1 MFRATIF
8 FLAGVISY
16 LVTGWLVTAPAWL
29 RSLDVPNARSSH
41 TQPTPRMGGLG
52 IVAAFVIIL
61 PMLWV
66 MLIGASANWLLAMK
80 FGFALVSYVIIAG
93 VGLVDDLRRI
103 GPLAKYAGQLVAALI
118 ALWSG
123 VTFLYLNIPFAGVW
137 MVSGV
142 VGAVLTIIW
151 LTGFSNFFNF
161 MDGIDGLAGG
171 VGVIYSLA
179 LAAVSF
185 GTGHRLIGAGCL
197 MLAAACLGFV
207 AHNFPPAKIFMGDV
221 GSLFIGYVLA
231 AFATV
236 TANSGERPV
245 PFLAVLLILG
255 TFLYDTIFTLI
266 RRARRGEKLWEA
278 HRTHLYQRLVI
289 AGQSHRRVTLTYFGL
304 SLLLGTGG
312 VLYTFAGKLFGDV
325 MMDWMR
331 VLILIASAATMAAFT
346 VYVYWYEA
354 AAQRAKDMK
363 DIFATEASAEAIEG

>member
-16 LVTGWLVTAPAWL
+16 LVTGWLATAPAWF
-29 RSLDVPNARSSH
+29 RSLDMPNARSSH
-41 TQPTPRMGGLG
+41 THPTPRMGGLG
-52 IVAAFVIIL
+52 IVASFVIIL

-66 MLIGASANWLLAMK
+66 MLIGASANWLLAAK
-80 FGFALVSYVIIAG
+80 FGVALVSYVIIAG

-103 GPLAKYAGQLVAALI
+103 GPLGKYLGQLAAALI

-123 VTFLYLNIPFAGVW
+123 VNFIYLHIPFAGTLAV
-137 MVSGV
+137 GIV
-142 VGAVLTIIW
+142 VGAMLTIIW
-151 LTGFSNFFNF
+151 LTGFSNLFNF

-236 TANSGERPV
+236 TSNSGERPV
-245 PFLAVLLILG
+245 PFLAVLLIFG
-255 TFLYDTIFTLI
+255 TFLYDTTFTLI
-266 RRARRGEKLWEA
+266 LRARRGEKLWEA
-278 HRTHLYQRLVI
+278 HRSHLYQRLVI

-304 SLLLGTGG
+304 SILLGAGG
-312 VLYTFAGKLFGDV
+312 VLYTFAGKLFGDGV
-325 MMDWMR
+325 MDWGR
-331 VLILIASAATMAAFT
+331 VSILIASAALMVGFT
-346 VYVYWYEA
+346 LYVYWYEA
-354 AAQRAKDMK
+354 AAQRIKDMK
-363 DIFATEASAEAIEG
+363 DIFASEASAEAIES

>member
-16 LVTGWLVTAPAWL
+16 LVTGWLATAPAWF
-29 RSLDVPNARSSH
+29 RSLDMPNARSSH
-41 TQPTPRMGGLG
+41 TQPTPRIGGLG

-61 PMLWV
+61 PLLWV
-66 MLIGASANWLLAMK
+66 MLIGASRNWLLATK
-80 FGFALVSYVIIAG
+80 FGFALLSYVIIAG

-103 GPLAKYAGQLVAALI
+103 GPLAKYLGQLVAALI

-123 VTFLYLNIPFAGVW
+123 VTFLYLHIPFAGQIEI
-137 MVSGV
+137 
-142 VGAVLTIIW
+142 GAIFAAALTILW
-151 LTGFSNFFNF
+151 LTGFSNLFNF

-179 LAAVSF
+179 LAAVSI

-236 TANSGERPV
+236 TSNSGERPV
-245 PFLAVLLILG
+245 PFIAVLLILG

-278 HRTHLYQRLVI
+278 HRSHLYQRLII
-289 AGQSHRRVTLTYFGL
+289 AGQSHRRVTLTYYGL
-304 SLLLGTGG
+304 SIALGAGG
-312 VLYTFAGKLFGDV
+312 VGYTFAAKLVGDGLI
-325 MMDWMR
+325 DWLR
-331 VLILIASAATMAAFT
+331 ILILLGSVLLLAAFT
-346 VYVYWYEA
+346 LYVYWYEF
-354 AAQRAKDMK
+354 AAQRAKQA
-363 DIFATEASAEAIEG
+363 FASEAPAEAAEG

>member
-16 LVTGWLVTAPAWL
+16 LVTGWLATAPVWL
-29 RSLDVPNARSSH
+29 RSLDIPNARSSH

-123 VTFLYLNIPFAGVW
+123 VTFLYLSIPFAGVW
-137 MVSGV
+137 MIGGV
-142 VGAVLTIIW
+142 VGAVLTIVW

-245 PFLAVLLILG
+245 PFIAVLLILG
-255 TFLYDTIFTLI
+255 TFIYDATFTLI

-289 AGQSHRRVTLTYFGL
+289 AGQSHRRVTLVYFGL
-304 SLLLGTGG
+304 SILLGAGG
-312 VLYTFAGKLFGDV
+312 VIYTFIGKLV
-325 MMDWMR
+325 SSSAVDWMR
-331 VLILIASAATMAAFT
+331 VLILIASAATMAGFT

-354 AAQRAKDMK
+354 AAQRAKETFVSD
-363 DIFATEASAEAIEG
+363 ASAEAMES

>member
-16 LVTGWLVTAPAWL
+16 LVTGWLATAPAWF

-41 TQPTPRMGGLG
+41 TKTTPRMGGLG
-52 IVAAFVIIL
+52 IVASFVIIL

-66 MLIGASANWLLAMK
+66 MLIGASRNWLLATK
-80 FGFALVSYVIIAG
+80 FGFALLSYVIIAG

-103 GPLAKYAGQLVAALI
+103 GPLAKYLGQLVAALI

-123 VTFLYLNIPFAGVW
+123 VTFLYLHVPFAGLFEV
-137 MVSGV
+137 GTIA
-142 VGAVLTIIW
+142 GAVMTIVW

-179 LAAVSF
+179 LAAVSI

-236 TANSGERPV
+236 TTNSGERPV
-245 PFLAVLLILG
+245 PFVAALLILG
-255 TFLYDTIFTLI
+255 TFIYDATFTLI
-266 RRARRGEKLWEA
+266 RRARRGERLWEA
-278 HRTHLYQRLVI
+278 HRSHLYQRLVI
-289 AGQSHRRVTLTYFGL
+289 AGQSHRRVSLTYYGL
-304 SLLLGTGG
+304 SILLGAGG
-312 VLYTFAGKLFGDV
+312 VAYTFAGKLVGDAAV
-325 MMDWMR
+325 DWAQ
-331 VLILIASAATMAAFT
+331 VLILITSLTLLAGFT
-346 VYVYWYEA
+346 IYVYWYEA
-354 AAQRAKDMK
+354 SAQRAKDAFVS
-363 DIFATEASAEAIEG
+363 DAPPEAVEG

>member
-1 MFRATIF
+1 MFRASIF

-16 LVTGWLVTAPAWL
+16 LVTGWLATAPAWF
-29 RSLDVPNARSSH
+29 RSLDIPNARSSH

-61 PMLWV
+61 PLLWI
-66 MLIGASANWLLAMK
+66 MLIGASTNWLLAMK
-80 FGFALVSYVIIAG
+80 FGFALVSYVIIAA
-93 VGLVDDLRRI
+93 VGLVDDMRRI
-103 GPLAKYAGQLVAALI
+103 GPLAKYLGQLIAALI

-123 VTFLYLNIPFAGVW
+123 VTFLYLHVPFAGLWEV
-137 MVSGV
+137 GTIL
-142 VGAVLTIIW
+142 GAVMTIIW
-151 LTGFSNFFNF
+151 MTGFSNLFNF

-245 PFLAVLLILG
+245 PFIAVLLILS

-304 SLLLGTGG
+304 SILLGAGG
-312 VLYTFAGKLFGDV
+312 VLYTFAGNLVDREAV
-325 MMDWMR
+325 DWVR
-331 VLILIASAATMAAFT
+331 LSILVASAAVLAGFT
-346 VYVYWYEA
+346 FYVYWFEA
-354 AAQRAKDMK
+354 AAQRAKEM
-363 DIFATEASAEAIEG
+363 FVSESPAEAIES

>member
-1 MFRATIF
+1 MFRASIF

-16 LVTGWLVTAPAWL
+16 LVTGWLATAPAWF
-29 RSLDVPNARSSH
+29 RSLDMPNARSSH
-41 TQPTPRMGGLG
+41 TRPTPRMGGLG

-61 PMLWV
+61 PLLWV
-66 MLIGASANWLLAMK
+66 MLIGASRNWLLAMK
-80 FGFALVSYVIIAG
+80 FGVALVSYVIIAG
-93 VGLVDDLRRI
+93 VGLVDDMRRI
-103 GPLAKYAGQLVAALI
+103 GPLAKYLGQLAAALI

-123 VTFLYLNIPFAGVW
+123 VTFLYLHVPFAGQW
-137 MVSGV
+137 E
-142 VGAVLTIIW
+142 VGAILGAVMTILW
-151 LTGFSNFFNF
+151 MTGFSNLFNF

-236 TANSGERPV
+236 TSNSGEHPV
-245 PFLAVLLILG
+245 PFIAVLLILG

-266 RRARRGEKLWEA
+266 RRTRRGEKLWEA
-278 HRTHLYQRLVI
+278 HRSHLYQRLVI
-289 AGQSHRRVTLTYFGL
+289 AGQTHRRVTLTYFGL
-304 SLLLGTGG
+304 SILLGAGG
-312 VLYTFAGKLFGDV
+312 VLYTFVGSLVGEAAV
-325 MMDWMR
+325 DWMR
-331 VLILIASAATMAAFT
+331 ILILAACAAVLAGFT
-346 VYVYWYEA
+346 VYVYWFEA
-354 AAQRAKDMK
+354 AAQRAKEM
-363 DIFATEASAEAIEG
+363 FVSESPAEAIES